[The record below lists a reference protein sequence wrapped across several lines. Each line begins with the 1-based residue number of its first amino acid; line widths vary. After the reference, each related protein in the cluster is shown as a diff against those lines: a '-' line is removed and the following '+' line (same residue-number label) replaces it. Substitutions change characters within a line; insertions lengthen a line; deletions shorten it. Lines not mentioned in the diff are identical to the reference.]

1 MMSLTIGITKTIKEM
16 TPQEKA
22 EELLHK
28 MQLDWGCNCCYN
40 DWAKQCALVAVE
52 ELIEHDDIDDYW
64 IKVKQEIK
72 NL

>member
-1 MMSLTIGITKTIKEM
+1 M
-16 TPQEKA
+16 TPKEKA